1 MSVCSLKN
9 RAFGPEKLEGHC
21 VLKWSLSRS
30 ANLLNYLARTYLP
43 MGTSNFRV
51 QNDPKIL
58 GLKRVKGKKMS

>member
-51 QNDPKIL
+51 QNDPKI
-58 GLKRVKGKKMS
+58 GRFRVEKDKG